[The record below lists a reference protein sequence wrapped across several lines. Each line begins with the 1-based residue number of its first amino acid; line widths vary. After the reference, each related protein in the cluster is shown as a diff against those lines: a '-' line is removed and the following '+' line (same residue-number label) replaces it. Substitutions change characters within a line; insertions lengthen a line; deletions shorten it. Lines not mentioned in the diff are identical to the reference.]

1 MPNIYMKNKAVYDP
15 ENRVNLNNKMNL
27 NNYVNLNV

>member
-1 MPNIYMKNKAVYDP
+1 MKNKAVYDP